1 MTAVK
6 KKLLIV
12 LTCVAMLFA
21 GIAILSACSGD
32 NGDLKVTFMV
42 QSDDGNWGKYDEK
55 AVTDG
60 SIEMP
65 ANPTKEYYTFTN
77 WYTNQDFSG
86 DPFTGSDV
94 SESITVYAR
103 FVPVEVDI
111 YINGQDEGTQNLI
124 DVVNGTYDPGENL
137 EFDGWYTNANYTEAS
152 KWNGKDTVNT
162 LYARSVARITFN
174 DGYQDVYTTTVTPNS
189 IFANPA
195 TSELQTDEIQ
205 QSYMSKYD
213 ISYWDED
220 GNEFD
225 FSEPITRNTT
235 INVKW
240 RSPFLAYQVNEAT
253 GHLRLTMYRSSAEYI
268 YDDTETSAT
277 ASTVPVISI
286 PGELTFDKDGDGV
299 AETYKVEEV
308 NLNGTLLSGSV
319 IQKLIIGEGVSIVQN
334 INSASAC
341 TVKEISLPSTLK
353 VIINSFNNLNALES
367 IELPYGVEVIIGSF
381 WAKCNAG
388 WNSFGTLMNL
398 GEPYPFE
405 IAVPSSVKNL
415 SMIPS
420 NFTYSATKSTAKTG
434 DFYRDGNYVYK
445 IDDADGHVGD
455 LLLVAD
461 FSEEG
466 GSLSVPDG
474 VEGIQV
480 GTYFNRTYEYFVLP
494 SSFSY
499 IGYNADASDYAA
511 YTFNN
516 SAYSGIGHFL
526 WDDQYASNPRGNIAA
541 AGYAVFNN
549 MDDLTNLVFNGEA
562 PEGGAAEFAFMGDPT
577 GWGSMME
584 AYLEPYTATSYES
597 VVVYIGE
604 VAEPQV
610 TITLENEL
618 TGKSYT
624 ATITKNKNDSLTAEE
639 ILRAVDEANDTAFV
653 KAYSTDKV
661 LTVSGVTAFGQPYD
675 LSAALTTNVYLTVVT
690 DYEGIDG
697 GYIAKNNGDGTATI
711 TGYDGK
717 GYSTEDGLVI
727 VGIPDEVT
735 VGGQKLTVTAIA
747 DGAFDATKNSA
758 CLNIGYVIIPA
769 TVKDIGD
776 KAFYMC
782 EGLVSVRIVPGGLE
796 TIGES
801 AFEGTSL
808 VTVAVPLANLKEV
821 GAYAF
826 KIETLEQFLPAE
838 GEEDRDMLTKADLKE
853 GDFFIR
859 YETLSSDASGINQA
873 TFGVGLY
880 RFVSKTEAEGSAIWD
895 VEFVSSAAGA
905 YMKGAY
911 IRLRLGD
918 VSDPANVIRYAVL
931 EGSFYYLTASDS
943 GYQDELYLN
952 AVSRIEENAFTD
964 CAEDMS
970 GNLDV
975 YYNSAYLNAPE
986 SGRTFSVLLAAN
998 TDVFEDGWFEGY
1010 TEEGLGACRIGED
1023 NNDYL

>member
-6 KKLLIV
+6 KKLLIA
-12 LTCVAMLFA
+12 LAFVAMLFA
-21 GIAILSACSGD
+21 GIALLSACSGNED
-32 NGDLKVTFMV
+32 DLKVTFMV
-42 QSDDGNWGKYDEK
+42 QEDGGEWGSYREADI
-55 AVTDG
+55 VDG
-60 SIEMP
+60 SVEMP
-65 ANPTKEYYTFTN
+65 ENPTKLYYNFSNWYYT
-77 WYTNQDFSG
+77 QDGTG
-86 DPFTGSDV
+86 DPFENSGIT
-94 SESITVYAR
+94 ESVTVYAR
-103 FVPVEVDI
+103 FVPIEVEIV
-111 YINGQDEGTQNLI
+111 INGTNEGMQNLV

-137 EFDGWYTNANYTEAS
+137 EFSGWYTNANFTES
-152 KWNGKDTVNT
+152 TKWDGESVVTT

-174 DGYQDVYTTTVTPNS
+174 NGYEDVYTTTVAPGTV
-189 IFANPA
+189 FTDPA
-195 TSELQTDEIQ
+195 SADGIEATEIRKD
-205 QSYMSKYD
+205 YMSKYD
-213 ISYWDED
+213 IAYWDED

-225 FSEPITRNTT
+225 FSEPVTQNTNITVT
-235 INVKW
+235 W
-240 RSPFLAYQVNEAT
+240 RSPFLAYQVNET
-253 GHLRLTMYRSSAEYI
+253 TRNLKLSMYGGNI
-268 YDDTETSAT
+268 YDDTETAAT

-286 PGELTFDKDGDGV
+286 PGELTFDEDGDGV

-308 NLNGTLLSGSV
+308 NLNNALLSGSV
-319 IQKLIIGEGVSIVQN
+319 IEKLIIGEGVSIVQN
-334 INSASAC
+334 INSSTAC

-353 VIINSFNNLNALES
+353 VIINCFNNLNALES
-367 IELPYGVEVIIGSF
+367 VELPEGVEVIIGSF
-381 WAKCNAG
+381 WAKCDAAWNYLAG
-388 WNSFGTLMNL
+388 TVNL
-398 GEPYPFE
+398 GEAYPFE

-415 SMIPS
+415 SMVPS

-445 IDDADGHVGD
+445 IDDAEGHEGD

-499 IGYNADASDYAA
+499 IGYNADVSDYDA
-511 YTFNN
+511 YTYN
-516 SAYSGIGHFL
+516 SSGYFSNHFL
-526 WDDQYASNPRGNIAA
+526 WDDQYASNPRGNIAV

-562 PEGGAAEFAFMGDPT
+562 PEGGAAGFAFMGDPT
-577 GWGSMME
+577 GWGSMGE
-584 AYLEPYTATSYES
+584 ALLEPYTATSYES

-624 ATITKNKNDSLTAEE
+624 ATITKKKNESLTIEE
-639 ILRAVDEANDTAFV
+639 ILNAVDDANNTTFAE
-653 KAYSTDKV
+653 AYSTDKV

-675 LSAALTTNVYLTVVT
+675 LSEALTTNVYLTVVT

-717 GYSTEDGLVI
+717 GYSTEDGLI
-727 VGIPDEVT
+727 IINIPDEVT

-758 CLNIGYVIIPA
+758 CINIGYVRIPSS
-769 TVKDIGD
+769 VKTIGD

-782 EGLVSVRIVPGGLE
+782 EGLVSVDIVPGGLE
-796 TIGES
+796 KIGVS

-838 GEEDRDMLTKADLKE
+838 GEEDRDMLTKTDLKE

-859 YETLSSDASGINQA
+859 QDVI
-873 TFGVGLY
+873 GVDGYTPIYGGYGLY
-880 RFVSKTEAEGSAIWD
+880 QYVGKTTADGVTTWNVKFVAS
-895 VEFVSSAAGA
+895 AGA
-905 YMKGAY
+905 VNANEDIVM
-911 IRLRLGD
+911 ISLGD
-918 VSDPANVIRYAVL
+918 VTDSTNIISYEIM
-931 EGSFYYLTASDS
+931 EGSFYYINSETSMS
-943 GYQDELYLN
+943 SIITFYS
-952 AVSRIEENAFTD
+952 VSKIHQNAFTD
-964 CAEDMS
+964 SAIGGITMQYSSDYMGEFTGNTLAE
-970 GNLDV
+970 
-975 YYNSAYLNAPE
+975 
-986 SGRTFSVLLAAN
+986 FIAAN
-998 TDVFEDGWFEGY
+998 QSVFEDGWYEGY
-1010 TEEGLGACRIGED
+1010 TEEGMGADLVHES
-1023 NNDYL
+1023 

>member
-6 KKLLIV
+6 KKLLIA
-12 LTCVAMLFA
+12 LAFVAMLFA
-21 GIAILSACSGD
+21 GIALLSACSGNED
-32 NGDLKVTFMV
+32 DLKVTFMV
-42 QSDDGNWGKYDEK
+42 QEDGGEWGSYREADI
-55 AVTDG
+55 VDG
-60 SIEMP
+60 SVEMP
-65 ANPTKEYYTFTN
+65 ENPTKLYYNFSNWYYT
-77 WYTNQDFSG
+77 QDGTG
-86 DPFTGSDV
+86 DPFENSGIT
-94 SESITVYAR
+94 ESVTVYAR
-103 FVPVEVDI
+103 FVPIEVEIV
-111 YINGQDEGTQNLI
+111 INGTNEGMQNLV

-137 EFDGWYTNANYTEAS
+137 EFSGWYTNANFTES
-152 KWNGKDTVNT
+152 TKWDGESVVTT

-174 DGYQDVYTTTVTPNS
+174 NGYEDVYTTTVAPGTV
-189 IFANPA
+189 FTDPA
-195 TSELQTDEIQ
+195 SADGIEATEIRKD
-205 QSYMSKYD
+205 YMSKYD
-213 ISYWDED
+213 IAYWDED

-225 FSEPITRNTT
+225 FSEPVTQNTNITVT
-235 INVKW
+235 W
-240 RSPFLAYQVNEAT
+240 RSPFLAYQVNET
-253 GHLRLTMYRSSAEYI
+253 TRNLKLSMYGGNI
-268 YDDTETSAT
+268 YDDTETAAT

-286 PGELTFDKDGDGV
+286 PGELTFDEDGDGV

-308 NLNGTLLSGSV
+308 NLNNALLSGSV
-319 IQKLIIGEGVSIVQN
+319 IEKLIIGEGVSIVQN
-334 INSASAC
+334 INSSTAC

-353 VIINSFNNLNALES
+353 VIINCFNNLNALES
-367 IELPYGVEVIIGSF
+367 VELPEGVEVIIGSF
-381 WAKCNAG
+381 WAKCDAAWNYLAG
-388 WNSFGTLMNL
+388 TVNL
-398 GEPYPFE
+398 GEAYPFE

-415 SMIPS
+415 SMVPS
-420 NFTYSATKSTAKTG
+420 NFTYSATKSTAQTG

-445 IDDADGHVGD
+445 IDDAEGHEGD

-499 IGYNADASDYAA
+499 IGYNADVSDYDA
-511 YTFNN
+511 YTYN
-516 SAYSGIGHFL
+516 SSGYFSNHFL
-526 WDDQYASNPRGNIAA
+526 WDDQYASNPRGNIAV

-562 PEGGAAEFAFMGDPT
+562 PEGGAAGFAFMGDPT
-577 GWGSMME
+577 GWGSMGE
-584 AYLEPYTATSYES
+584 ALLEPYTATSYES

-624 ATITKNKNDSLTAEE
+624 ATITKKKNESLTIEE
-639 ILRAVDEANDTAFV
+639 ILNAVDDANNTTFAE
-653 KAYSTDKV
+653 AYSTDKV

-675 LSAALTTNVYLTVVT
+675 LSEALTTNVYLTVVT

-717 GYSTEDGLVI
+717 GYSTEDGLI
-727 VGIPDEVT
+727 IINIPDEVT

-758 CLNIGYVIIPA
+758 CINIGYVRIPSS
-769 TVKDIGD
+769 VKTIGD

-782 EGLVSVRIVPGGLE
+782 EGLVSVDIVPGGLE
-796 TIGES
+796 KIGVS

-838 GEEDRDMLTKADLKE
+838 GEEDRDMLTKTDLKE

-859 YETLSSDASGINQA
+859 QDVI
-873 TFGVGLY
+873 GVDGYTPIYGGYGLY
-880 RFVSKTEAEGSAIWD
+880 QYVGKTTADGVTTWNVKFVAS
-895 VEFVSSAAGA
+895 AGA
-905 YMKGAY
+905 VNANEDIVM
-911 IRLRLGD
+911 ISLGD
-918 VSDPANVIRYAVL
+918 VTDSTNIISYEIM
-931 EGSFYYLTASDS
+931 EGSFYYINSETSMS
-943 GYQDELYLN
+943 SIITFYS
-952 AVSRIEENAFTD
+952 VSKIHQNAFTD
-964 CAEDMS
+964 SAIGGITMQYSSDYMGEFTGNTLAE
-970 GNLDV
+970 
-975 YYNSAYLNAPE
+975 
-986 SGRTFSVLLAAN
+986 FIAAN
-998 TDVFEDGWFEGY
+998 QSVFEDGWYEGY
-1010 TEEGLGACRIGED
+1010 TEEGMGADLVHES
-1023 NNDYL
+1023 

>member
-1 MTAVK
+1 MAKTKNKVVIVIACLMLAV
-6 KKLLIV
+6 LCAVV
-12 LTCVAMLFA
+12 LA
-21 GIAILSACSGD
+21 ACND
-32 NGDLKVTFMV
+32 TETYTVTFMV
-42 QSDDGNWGKYDEK
+42 QSDDGSWGKYDEK

-60 SIEMP
+60 SVGMP

-77 WYTNQDFSG
+77 WYFDKDFSG
-86 DPFTGSDV
+86 DPFTGKDLK
-94 SESITVYAR
+94 ESATVYAR

-152 KWNGKDTVNT
+152 KWNGTDTVNT

-189 IFANPA
+189 VFADPA
-195 TSELQTDEIQ
+195 TSGVETANILQT
-205 QSYMSKYD
+205 YMSKYD

-240 RSPFLAYQVNEAT
+240 RSPFLAYQVNETT
-253 GHLRLTMYRSSAEYI
+253 GNLRLTMFRSSAEYI
-268 YDDTETSAT
+268 YDDTETSAK

-308 NLNGTLLSGSV
+308 NLNGALLSGSV

-388 WNSFGTLMNL
+388 WNSFGALMNL

-526 WDDQYASNPRGNIAA
+526 WDEQYASNPRGNIAA

-549 MDDLTNLVFNGEA
+549 MDALTNLVFNGDD
-562 PEGGAAEFAFMGDPT
+562 PEGSAAGFAFMGDPT
-577 GWGSMME
+577 GSGSMME

-610 TITLENEL
+610 TITLENKL
-618 TGKSYT
+618 TGKTYS
-624 ATITKNKNDSLTAEE
+624 AMFSKNKNDSLTIEE
-639 ILRAVDEANDTAFV
+639 ILKAVDDKYGTVFMKE
-653 KAYSTDKV
+653 YSTDKV

-717 GYSTEDGLVI
+717 GYSTEDGLI
-727 VGIPDEVT
+727 IINIPDEVT

-747 DGAFDATKNSA
+747 DGAFDATQNTA
-758 CLNIGYVIIPA
+758 CINIGYVRIPS
-769 TVKDIGD
+769 TVKTIGD

-782 EGLVSVRIVPGGLE
+782 EGLISVDIVPGGLE
-796 TIGES
+796 KIGVS

-838 GEEDRDMLTKADLKE
+838 GEENRDMFTKTDIKE

-859 YETLSSDASGINQA
+859 QDII
-873 TFGVGLY
+873 GVDGFTPIYGGYGLY
-880 RFVSKTEAEGSAIWD
+880 QYVGKITENGVTTWNVKFVAS
-895 VEFVSSAAGA
+895 AGA
-905 YMKGAY
+905 VNANKDIVM
-911 IRLRLGD
+911 ISLGD
-918 VSDPANVIRYAVL
+918 VITDVNNIISYEIM
-931 EGSFYYLTASDS
+931 EGSFYYINSKTSYS
-943 GYQDELYLN
+943 STITFYS
-952 AVSRIEENAFTD
+952 VSKIHQNAFTD
-964 CAEDMS
+964 CATDGITIQYSSEYMGSFS
-970 GNLDV
+970 GKTV
-975 YYNSAYLNAPE
+975 AE
-986 SGRTFSVLLAAN
+986 FIAAN
-998 TDVFEDGWFEGY
+998 QSVFEDGWYEGY
-1010 TEEGLGACRIGED
+1010 TEEGMGADRITKA
-1023 NNDYL
+1023 

>member
-6 KKLLIV
+6 KKLLIA
-12 LTCVAMLFA
+12 LAFVAMLFA
-21 GIAILSACSGD
+21 GIALLSACSGNED
-32 NGDLKVTFMV
+32 DLKVTFMV
-42 QSDDGNWGKYDEK
+42 QEDGGEWGSYREADI
-55 AVTDG
+55 VDG
-60 SIEMP
+60 SVEMP
-65 ANPTKEYYTFTN
+65 ENPTKLYYNFSNWYYT
-77 WYTNQDFSG
+77 QDGTG
-86 DPFTGSDV
+86 DPFENSGIT
-94 SESITVYAR
+94 ESVTVYAR
-103 FVPVEVDI
+103 FVPIEVEIV
-111 YINGQDEGTQNLI
+111 INGTNEGTQNLV
-124 DVVNGTYDPGENL
+124 DVVNNTYDPGEGL
-137 EFDGWYTNANYTEAS
+137 EFSGWYTNANFTES
-152 KWNGKDTVNT
+152 TKWDGESVVTT

-174 DGYQDVYTTTVTPNS
+174 DGYQDVYTTTVTPNTV
-189 IFANPA
+189 FADPA
-195 TSELQTDEIQ
+195 TSGVETAEIQ
-205 QSYMSKYD
+205 QTYMSKYD

-225 FSEPITRNTT
+225 FSEPITQNTNIT
-235 INVKW
+235 VTW

-268 YDDTETSAT
+268 YDDTETAAT

-334 INSASAC
+334 INSPTAC

-367 IELPYGVEVIIGSF
+367 VELPEGVEVIIGSF
-381 WAKCNAG
+381 WANCNAG
-388 WNSFGTLMNL
+388 WNSFGALMNL

-562 PEGGAAEFAFMGDPT
+562 PEGGAAGFAFMGDPT
-577 GWGSMME
+577 GYGSMME

-624 ATITKNKNDSLTAEE
+624 ATLTKNKNETLSVEE
-639 ILRAVDEANDTAFV
+639 ILKAVDEANNTAFA

-661 LTVSGVTAFGQPYD
+661 LTVSGITAFGQPYD

-717 GYSTEDGLVI
+717 GYSTEDGLI
-727 VGIPDEVT
+727 IINIPDEVT

-758 CLNIGYVIIPA
+758 CINIGYVRIPSS
-769 TVKDIGD
+769 VKTIGD

-782 EGLVSVRIVPGGLE
+782 EGLVSVDIVPGGLE
-796 TIGES
+796 KIGVS

-838 GEEDRDMLTKADLKE
+838 GEENRDMFTKTDIKE

-859 YETLSSDASGINQA
+859 QDLIGIDGY
-873 TFGVGLY
+873 TPIYGGYGLY
-880 RFVSKTEAEGSAIWD
+880 QYVGKITENGVTTWNVKFVAS
-895 VEFVSSAAGA
+895 AGA
-905 YMKGAY
+905 VNANKDIVM
-911 IRLRLGD
+911 ISLGD
-918 VSDPANVIRYAVL
+918 VTDVNNIISYEIM
-931 EGSFYYLTASDS
+931 EGSFYYINSEVTMSS
-943 GYQDELYLN
+943 QITFYK
-952 AVSRIEENAFTD
+952 VSKIHQNAFTD
-964 CAEDMS
+964 CATDGITIQYSSDYMGEFT
-970 GNLDV
+970 GQTL
-975 YYNSAYLNAPE
+975 AE
-986 SGRTFSVLLAAN
+986 FIAAN
-998 TDVFEDGWFEGY
+998 QSVFEDGWYEGY
-1010 TEEGLGACRIGED
+1010 TEEGMGADRVTEP
-1023 NNDYL
+1023 

>member
-6 KKLLIV
+6 KKLLIA
-12 LTCVAMLFA
+12 LAFVAMLFA
-21 GIAILSACSGD
+21 GIALLSACSGNED
-32 NGDLKVTFMV
+32 DLKVTFMV
-42 QSDDGNWGKYDEK
+42 QEDGGEWGSYREADI
-55 AVTDG
+55 VDG
-60 SIEMP
+60 SVEMP
-65 ANPTKEYYTFTN
+65 ENPTKLYYNFSNWYYT
-77 WYTNQDFSG
+77 QDGTG
-86 DPFTGSDV
+86 DPFENSGIT
-94 SESITVYAR
+94 ESVTVYAR
-103 FVPVEVDI
+103 FVPIEVEIV
-111 YINGQDEGTQNLI
+111 INGTNEGMQNLV

-137 EFDGWYTNANYTEAS
+137 EFSGWYTNANFTES
-152 KWNGKDTVNT
+152 TKWDGESVVTT

-174 DGYQDVYTTTVTPNS
+174 NGYEDVYTTTVAPGTV
-189 IFANPA
+189 FTDPA
-195 TSELQTDEIQ
+195 SADGIEATEIRKD
-205 QSYMSKYD
+205 YMSKYD
-213 ISYWDED
+213 IAYWDED

-225 FSEPITRNTT
+225 FSEPVTQNTNITVT
-235 INVKW
+235 W
-240 RSPFLAYQVNEAT
+240 RSPFLAYQVNET
-253 GHLRLTMYRSSAEYI
+253 TRNLKLSMYGGNI
-268 YDDTETSAT
+268 YDDTETAAT

-286 PGELTFDKDGDGV
+286 PGELTFDEDGDGV

-308 NLNGTLLSGSV
+308 NLNNALLSGSV
-319 IQKLIIGEGVSIVQN
+319 IEKLIIGEGVSIVQN
-334 INSASAC
+334 INSSTAC

-353 VIINSFNNLNALES
+353 VIINCFNNLNALES
-367 IELPYGVEVIIGSF
+367 VELPEGVEVIIGSF
-381 WAKCNAG
+381 WAKCDAAWNYLAG
-388 WNSFGTLMNL
+388 TVNL
-398 GEPYPFE
+398 GEAYPFE

-415 SMIPS
+415 SMVPS

-445 IDDADGHVGD
+445 IDDAEGHEGD

-499 IGYNADASDYAA
+499 IGYNADVSDYDA
-511 YTFNN
+511 YTYN
-516 SAYSGIGHFL
+516 SSGYFSNHFL
-526 WDDQYASNPRGNIAA
+526 WDDQYASNPRGNIAV

-562 PEGGAAEFAFMGDPT
+562 PEGGAAGFAFMGDPT
-577 GWGSMME
+577 GWGSMGE
-584 AYLEPYTATSYES
+584 ALLEPYTATSYES

-604 VAEPQV
+604 VAAPQV

-675 LSAALTTNVYLTVVT
+675 LSEALTTNVYLTVVT

-717 GYSTEDGLVI
+717 GYSTEDGLI
-727 VGIPDEVT
+727 IINIPDEVT

-758 CLNIGYVIIPA
+758 CINIGYVRIPSS
-769 TVKDIGD
+769 VKTIGD

-782 EGLVSVRIVPGGLE
+782 EGLVSVDIVPGGLE
-796 TIGES
+796 KIGES

-838 GEEDRDMLTKADLKE
+838 GEEDRDMLTKTDLKE

-859 YETLSSDASGINQA
+859 QDVI
-873 TFGVGLY
+873 GVDGYTPIYGGYGLY
-880 RFVSKTEAEGSAIWD
+880 QYVGKTTIDSVTTWNVKFVAS
-895 VEFVSSAAGA
+895 AGA
-905 YMKGAY
+905 VNANEDIVM
-911 IRLRLGD
+911 ISLGD
-918 VSDPANVIRYAVL
+918 VTDSTNIISYEIM
-931 EGSFYYLTASDS
+931 EGSFYYINSETSMS
-943 GYQDELYLN
+943 SIITFYS
-952 AVSRIEENAFTD
+952 VSKIHQNAFTD
-964 CAEDMS
+964 SAIGGITMQYSSDYMGEFTGNTLAE
-970 GNLDV
+970 
-975 YYNSAYLNAPE
+975 
-986 SGRTFSVLLAAN
+986 FIAAN
-998 TDVFEDGWFEGY
+998 QSVFEDGWYEGY
-1010 TEEGLGACRIGED
+1010 TEEGMGADLVHES
-1023 NNDYL
+1023 

>member
-6 KKLLIV
+6 KKLLIA
-12 LTCVAMLFA
+12 LAFVAMLFA
-21 GIAILSACSGD
+21 GIALLSACSGNED
-32 NGDLKVTFMV
+32 DLKVTFMV
-42 QSDDGNWGKYDEK
+42 QEDGGEWGSYREADI
-55 AVTDG
+55 VDG
-60 SIEMP
+60 SVEMP
-65 ANPTKEYYTFTN
+65 ENPTKLYYNFSNWYYT
-77 WYTNQDFSG
+77 QDGTG
-86 DPFTGSDV
+86 DPFENSGIT
-94 SESITVYAR
+94 ESVTVYAR
-103 FVPVEVDI
+103 FVPIEVEIV
-111 YINGQDEGTQNLI
+111 INGTNEGTQNLV
-124 DVVNGTYDPGENL
+124 DVVNNTYDPGEGL
-137 EFDGWYTNANYTEAS
+137 EFSGWYTNANFTES
-152 KWNGKDTVNT
+152 TKWDGESVVTT

-174 DGYQDVYTTTVTPNS
+174 NGYEDVYTTTVAPGTV
-189 IFANPA
+189 FTDPA
-195 TSELQTDEIQ
+195 SADGIEATEIRKD
-205 QSYMSKYD
+205 YMSKYD
-213 ISYWDED
+213 INYWDED

-225 FSEPITRNTT
+225 FSEPITQNTNIT
-235 INVKW
+235 VTW
-240 RSPFLAYQVNEAT
+240 RSPFLAYEEVNNVT
-253 GHLRLTMYRSSAEYI
+253 SGLKLSMYGGNI
-268 YDDTETSAT
+268 YDDTETDAT

-286 PGELTFDKDGDGV
+286 PGELTFDKNGDGA

-308 NLNGTLLSGSV
+308 NLYGPLLSGSV
-319 IQKLIIGEGVSIVQN
+319 IEKLIIGEGVSIVQN
-334 INSASAC
+334 INSSTAC

-353 VIINSFNNLNALES
+353 VIINCFNNLNALES
-367 IELPYGVEVIIGSF
+367 VELPEGVEVIIGSF
-381 WAKCNAG
+381 WANCNAG
-388 WNSFGTLMNL
+388 WNSLARLANL
-398 GEPYPFE
+398 GEAYPFE

-415 SMIPS
+415 SMVPS
-420 NFTYSATKSTAKTG
+420 NFTYSATKSTAQTG

-445 IDDADGHVGD
+445 IDDAEGHEGD

-466 GSLSVPDG
+466 GSLSVPEG

-499 IGYNADASDYAA
+499 IGYNADVSDYDA
-511 YTFNN
+511 YTYNS
-516 SAYSGIGHFL
+516 SAYSGCNHFL

-549 MDDLTNLVFNGEA
+549 MDDLTYLVFNGEA
-562 PEGGAAEFAFMGDPT
+562 PEGGAAGFAFMGDPT
-577 GWGSMME
+577 GYGSIME
-584 AYLEPYTATSYES
+584 AYLEPYTATSYER
-597 VVVYIGE
+597 YIGE
-604 VAEPQV
+604 VAAPQV

-675 LSAALTTNVYLTVVT
+675 LGEALTTNVYLTVVT

-697 GYIAKNNGDGTATI
+697 GYTAVSNGDGTATI

-727 VGIPDEVT
+727 VGIPGEVT

-782 EGLVSVRIVPGGLE
+782 EGLVSVDIVPGGLE
-796 TIGES
+796 KIGVS

-880 RFVSKTEAEGSAIWD
+880 RFVSKTEAEGSVIWD

-931 EGSFYYLTASDS
+931 EGSFYYLTASDF
-943 GYQDELYLN
+943 GYQDQLYLN

-964 CAEDMS
+964 CEEDMS
-970 GNLDV
+970 GNLNV

-1023 NNDYL
+1023 NNDYLE

>member
-6 KKLLIV
+6 KKLLIA
-12 LTCVAMLFA
+12 LAFVAMLFA
-21 GIAILSACSGD
+21 GIALLSACSGNED
-32 NGDLKVTFMV
+32 DLKVTFMV
-42 QSDDGNWGKYDEK
+42 QEDGGEWGSYREADI
-55 AVTDG
+55 VDG
-60 SIEMP
+60 SVEMP
-65 ANPTKEYYTFTN
+65 ENPTKLYYNFSNWYYT
-77 WYTNQDFSG
+77 QDGTG
-86 DPFTGSDV
+86 DPFENSGIT
-94 SESITVYAR
+94 ESVTVYAR
-103 FVPVEVDI
+103 FVPIEVEIV
-111 YINGQDEGTQNLI
+111 INGTNEGTQNLV
-124 DVVNGTYDPGENL
+124 DVVNNTYDPGEGL
-137 EFDGWYTNANYTEAS
+137 EFSGWYTNANFTES
-152 KWNGKDTVNT
+152 TKWDGESVVTT

-174 DGYQDVYTTTVTPNS
+174 NGYEDVYTTTVAPGTV
-189 IFANPA
+189 FTDPA
-195 TSELQTDEIQ
+195 SADGIEATEIRKD
-205 QSYMSKYD
+205 YMSKHD
-213 ISYWDED
+213 IAYWDED

-225 FSEPITRNTT
+225 FSEPITQNTNIT
-235 INVKW
+235 VTW
-240 RSPFLAYQVNEAT
+240 RSPFLAYEEVNNVT
-253 GHLRLTMYRSSAEYI
+253 DGLRLTMYKNNI
-268 YDDTETSAT
+268 YDDTETDAT

-286 PGELTFDKDGDGV
+286 PGELTFDKNGDGA

-308 NLNGTLLSGSV
+308 NLNNALLSGSV
-319 IQKLIIGEGVSIVQN
+319 IEKLIIGEGVSIVQN
-334 INSASAC
+334 INSSTAC

-353 VIINSFNNLNALES
+353 VIINCFNNLNALES
-367 IELPYGVEVIIGSF
+367 VELPEGVEVIIGSF
-381 WAKCNAG
+381 WANCNAG
-388 WNSFGTLMNL
+388 WNYLAGMVNL
-398 GEPYPFE
+398 GEAYPFE

-415 SMIPS
+415 SMVPS
-420 NFTYSATKSTAKTG
+420 NFTYSATKSTAQTG

-445 IDDADGHVGD
+445 IDDAEGHEGD

-466 GSLSVPDG
+466 GSLSVPDS

-499 IGYNADASDYAA
+499 IGYNADVSDYDA
-511 YTFNN
+511 YTYN
-516 SAYSGIGHFL
+516 SSGYFSNHFL

-577 GWGSMME
+577 GYGSMME

-624 ATITKNKNDSLTAEE
+624 ATITKKKNESLTIEE
-639 ILRAVDEANDTAFV
+639 ILNAVDDANNTTFAE
-653 KAYSTDKV
+653 AYSTDKV

-675 LSAALTTNVYLTVVT
+675 LSEALTTNVYLTVVT

-697 GYIAKNNGDGTATI
+697 GYTAVSNGDGTATI
-711 TGYDGK
+711 TGFAEG
-717 GYSTEDGLVI
+717 GYTVADGLVI

-747 DGAFDATKNSA
+747 ESAFDATKNSA

-808 VTVAVPLANLKEV
+808 VTVAIPLANLKEV

-838 GEEDRDMLTKADLKE
+838 GEEDRDMLTKTDLKE

-859 YETLSSDASGINQA
+859 QDVI
-873 TFGVGLY
+873 GVDGLTPIYGGYGLY
-880 RFVSKTEAEGSAIWD
+880 QYVGKTTTDGVTTWNVKFVAS
-895 VEFVSSAAGA
+895 AGA
-905 YMKGAY
+905 ANANEDIVM
-911 IRLRLGD
+911 ISLGD
-918 VSDPANVIRYAVL
+918 ITDSTNIISYEIM
-931 EGSFYYLTASDS
+931 EGSFYYINSETSMGS
-943 GYQDELYLN
+943 TITFYS
-952 AVSRIEENAFTD
+952 VSKIHQNAFTD
-964 CAEDMS
+964 CATNDIAIQYSSDYMGEFT
-970 GNLDV
+970 GNTL
-975 YYNSAYLNAPE
+975 AE
-986 SGRTFSVLLAAN
+986 FIAAN
-998 TDVFEDGWFEGY
+998 QSVFEDGWYEGY
-1010 TEEGLGACRIGED
+1010 TEEGMGADLVHES
-1023 NNDYL
+1023 

>member
-6 KKLLIV
+6 KKLLIL

-21 GIAILSACSGD
+21 GIAFLSACSGD

-42 QSDDGNWGKYDEK
+42 QSDDGSWGKYDEK

-60 SIEMP
+60 SVEMP

-77 WYTNQDFSG
+77 WYSTQDFSG
-86 DPFTGSDV
+86 DPFTGKDV
-94 SESITVYAR
+94 KESATVYAR
-103 FVPVEVDI
+103 FIPVEVDI
-111 YINGQDEGTQNLI
+111 YINGKDEGTQNLI

-137 EFDGWYTNANYTEAS
+137 EFDGWYINANYAEAS
-152 KWNGKDTVNT
+152 KWNGRDIVNT

-174 DGYQDVYTTTVTPNS
+174 DGYKDVYTTTVAPGTV
-189 IFANPA
+189 FADPV
-195 TSELQTDEIQ
+195 TSGLETANILQT
-205 QSYMSKYD
+205 YMSKYD
-213 ISYWDED
+213 IAYWDED

-225 FSEPITRNTT
+225 FSEPITQNTT

-253 GHLRLTMYRSSAEYI
+253 GNLRLTMYKNNI
-268 YDDTETSAT
+268 YDDTETDAT

-286 PGELTFDKDGDGV
+286 PGELTFDEDGDGV

-308 NLNGTLLSGSV
+308 NLNNALLSGSV
-319 IQKLIIGEGVSIVQN
+319 IQKLIIGEGISIVQN
-334 INSASAC
+334 INSSTAC

-353 VIINSFNNLNALES
+353 VIINCFNNLNALES
-367 IELPYGVEVIIGSF
+367 VELPEGVEVIIGSF
-381 WAKCNAG
+381 WANCNAA
-388 WNSFGTLMNL
+388 WNYLAGMVNL
-398 GEPYPFE
+398 GEAYPFE

-415 SMIPS
+415 SMVPS
-420 NFTYSATKSTAKTG
+420 NFTYSATKSTAQTG

-445 IDDADGHVGD
+445 IDDAEGHEGD

-499 IGYNADASDYAA
+499 IGYNADVSDYDA
-511 YTFNN
+511 YTYN
-516 SAYSGIGHFL
+516 SSGYFSNHFL

-549 MDDLTNLVFNGEA
+549 MDDLTYLVFNGEA
-562 PEGGAAEFAFMGDPT
+562 PEGGAAGFAFMGDPT
-577 GWGSMME
+577 GWGSMGE

-639 ILRAVDEANDTAFV
+639 ILRAVDEANDTAFAE
-653 KAYSTDKV
+653 AYSTDKV

-675 LSAALTTNVYLTVVT
+675 LSEALTTNVYLTVVT
-690 DYEGIDG
+690 DYEGLDV
-697 GYIAKNNGDGTATI
+697 GYTAVSNGDGTATI

-727 VGIPDEVT
+727 ISIPNKVT
-735 VGGQKLTVTAIA
+735 VNGQQLTVTAIA
-747 DGAFDATKNSA
+747 DGAFDATKNTA
-758 CLNIGYVIIPA
+758 CINIGYVRIPS
-769 TVKDIGD
+769 TVKTIGD

-782 EGLVSVRIVPGGLE
+782 EGLVSVDIVPGGLE
-796 TIGES
+796 KIGVS
-801 AFEGTSL
+801 ALEGTSL
-808 VTVAVPLANLKEV
+808 VTVAIPLANLKEV

-838 GEEDRDMLTKADLKE
+838 GEEDRDMLTKTDLKE

-859 YETLSSDASGINQA
+859 QDVI
-873 TFGVGLY
+873 GVDGYTPIYGGYGLY
-880 RFVSKTEAEGSAIWD
+880 QYVGKTTTDGVTTWNVKFVAS
-895 VEFVSSAAGA
+895 AGA
-905 YMKGAY
+905 VNANEDIVM
-911 IRLRLGD
+911 ISLGD
-918 VSDPANVIRYAVL
+918 VTDSTNIISYEIM
-931 EGSFYYLTASDS
+931 EGSFYYINSETSMS
-943 GYQDELYLN
+943 STITFYS
-952 AVSRIEENAFTD
+952 VSKIHQNAFTD
-964 CAEDMS
+964 SAIGGIAMQYSSDYMGEFTGTTLAE
-970 GNLDV
+970 
-975 YYNSAYLNAPE
+975 
-986 SGRTFSVLLAAN
+986 FIAAN
-998 TDVFEDGWFEGY
+998 QSVFEDGWYEGY
-1010 TEEGLGACRIGED
+1010 TEEGMGAGLVHES
-1023 NNDYL
+1023 

>member
-6 KKLLIV
+6 KKLLIA
-12 LTCVAMLFA
+12 LAFVAMLFA
-21 GIAILSACSGD
+21 GIALLSACSGNED
-32 NGDLKVTFMV
+32 DLKVTFMV
-42 QSDDGNWGKYDEK
+42 QEDGGEWGSYREADI
-55 AVTDG
+55 VDG
-60 SIEMP
+60 SVEMP
-65 ANPTKEYYTFTN
+65 ENPTKLYYNFSNWYYT
-77 WYTNQDFSG
+77 QDGTG
-86 DPFTGSDV
+86 DPFENSGIT
-94 SESITVYAR
+94 ESVTVYAR
-103 FVPVEVDI
+103 FVPIEVEIV
-111 YINGQDEGTQNLI
+111 INGTNEGTQNLV
-124 DVVNGTYDPGENL
+124 DVVNNTYDPGEGL
-137 EFDGWYTNANYTEAS
+137 EFSGWYTNANFTES
-152 KWNGKDTVNT
+152 TKWDGESVVTT

-174 DGYQDVYTTTVTPNS
+174 NGYEDVYTTTVAPGTV
-189 IFANPA
+189 FTDPA
-195 TSELQTDEIQ
+195 SADGIEATEIRKD
-205 QSYMSKYD
+205 YMSKHD
-213 ISYWDED
+213 IAYWDED

-225 FSEPITRNTT
+225 FSEPITQNTNIT
-235 INVKW
+235 VTW
-240 RSPFLAYQVNEAT
+240 RSPFLAYEEVNNVT
-253 GHLRLTMYRSSAEYI
+253 SGLRLTMYGGKI
-268 YDDTETSAT
+268 YDDTETAAT

-308 NLNGTLLSGSV
+308 NLNNALLSGSV
-319 IQKLIIGEGVSIVQN
+319 IEKLIIGEGVSIVQN
-334 INSASAC
+334 INSSTAC

-353 VIINSFNNLNALES
+353 VIINCFNNLNALES
-367 IELPYGVEVIIGSF
+367 VELPEGVEVIIGSF
-381 WAKCNAG
+381 WANCNAG
-388 WNSFGTLMNL
+388 WNYLAGLVNL
-398 GEPYPFE
+398 GEAYPFE

-415 SMIPS
+415 SMVPS
-420 NFTYSATKSTAKTG
+420 NFTYSATKSTAQTG

-445 IDDADGHVGD
+445 IDDAEGHEGD

-466 GSLSVPDG
+466 GSLSVPEG

-499 IGYNADASDYAA
+499 IGYNADVSDYAA
-511 YTFNN
+511 YTFDN
-516 SAYSGIGHFL
+516 SAYSGCNHFL

-549 MDDLTNLVFNGEA
+549 MDDLTNLVFNGDD
-562 PEGGAAEFAFMGDPT
+562 PEGSAADFAFVGDPT
-577 GWGSMME
+577 GYGSMME
-584 AYLEPYTATSYES
+584 AQLEPYTATSYTG

-604 VAEPQV
+604 VAAPQV

-690 DYEGIDG
+690 DYDGIDV
-697 GYIAKNNGDGTATI
+697 GYTAKDNGDGTATI

-717 GYSTEDGLVI
+717 GYLTEDGLI
-727 VGIPDEVT
+727 IINIPDEVT
-735 VGGQKLTVTAIA
+735 VGGQQLTVTAIA

-758 CLNIGYVIIPA
+758 CINIGYVRIPSS
-769 TVKDIGD
+769 VKTIGD

-782 EGLVSVRIVPGGLE
+782 EGLVSVDIVPGGLE

-838 GEEDRDMLTKADLKE
+838 GEENRDMFTKTDLKV

-859 YETLSSDASGINQA
+859 QDIIGIDGY
-873 TFGVGLY
+873 TPIYGGYGLY
-880 RFVSKTEAEGSAIWD
+880 QYVGKTTADGVTTWNVKFVAS
-895 VEFVSSAAGA
+895 AGA
-905 YMKGAY
+905 VNANEDIVM
-911 IRLRLGD
+911 ISLGD
-918 VSDPANVIRYAVL
+918 ITDSTNIISYEIM
-931 EGSFYYLTASDS
+931 EGSFYYINSETLMSSTITFYS
-943 GYQDELYLN
+943 
-952 AVSRIEENAFTD
+952 VSKIHQNAFTD
-964 CAEDMS
+964 CATNGITIQYSSEYMGNFS
-970 GNLDV
+970 GKTL
-975 YYNSAYLNAPE
+975 AE
-986 SGRTFSVLLAAN
+986 FIAAN
-998 TDVFEDGWFEGY
+998 QSVFEDGWYEGY
-1010 TEEGLGACRIGED
+1010 TEEGMGADRVTES
-1023 NNDYL
+1023 

>member
-6 KKLLIV
+6 KKLLIA
-12 LTCVAMLFA
+12 LAFVAMLFA
-21 GIAILSACSGD
+21 GIALLSACSGNED
-32 NGDLKVTFMV
+32 DLKVTFMV
-42 QSDDGNWGKYDEK
+42 QEDGGEWGSYREADI
-55 AVTDG
+55 VDG
-60 SIEMP
+60 SVEMP
-65 ANPTKEYYTFTN
+65 ENPTKLYYNFSNWYYT
-77 WYTNQDFSG
+77 QDGTG
-86 DPFTGSDV
+86 DPFENSGIT
-94 SESITVYAR
+94 ESVTVYAR
-103 FVPVEVDI
+103 FVPIEVEIV
-111 YINGQDEGTQNLI
+111 INGTNEGTQNLV
-124 DVVNGTYDPGENL
+124 DVVNNTYDPGEGL
-137 EFDGWYTNANYTEAS
+137 EFSGWYTNANFAEST
-152 KWNGKDTVNT
+152 KWDGESVVTT

-174 DGYQDVYTTTVTPNS
+174 NGYEDVYTTTVAPGTV
-189 IFANPA
+189 FTDPA
-195 TSELQTDEIQ
+195 SADGIEATEIRKD
-205 QSYMSKYD
+205 YMSKYD
-213 ISYWDED
+213 INYWDED

-225 FSEPITRNTT
+225 FSEPVTQNTNITVT
-235 INVKW
+235 W
-240 RSPFLAYQVNEAT
+240 RSPFLAYEENNVT
-253 GHLRLTMYRSSAEYI
+253 GNLRLTMYGGNI
-268 YDDTETSAT
+268 YDDTGTAAT

-308 NLNGTLLSGSV
+308 NLNNALLSGSV
-319 IQKLIIGEGVSIVQN
+319 IEKLIIGEGVSIVQN
-334 INSASAC
+334 INSSTAC

-353 VIINSFNNLNALES
+353 VIINCFNNLNALES
-367 IELPYGVEVIIGSF
+367 VELPEGVEVIIGSF
-381 WAKCNAG
+381 WANCNAA
-388 WNSFGTLMNL
+388 WNYLAGTVNL
-398 GEPYPFE
+398 GEAYPFE
-405 IAVPSSVKNL
+405 IVVPSSVKNL
-415 SMIPS
+415 SMVPS
-420 NFTYSATKSTAKTG
+420 NFTYSATKSTAQTG

-445 IDDADGHVGD
+445 IDDAEGHEGD

-466 GSLSVPDG
+466 GSLSVPEG

-499 IGYNADASDYAA
+499 IGYNADVSDYDA
-511 YTFNN
+511 YTYN
-516 SAYSGIGHFL
+516 SSTYFSNHFL
-526 WDDQYASNPRGNIAA
+526 WDDQYASNPRGNIAV

-562 PEGGAAEFAFMGDPT
+562 PEGGAAGFAFMGDPT
-577 GWGSMME
+577 GWGSMGE
-584 AYLEPYTATSYES
+584 ALLEPYTATSYES

-675 LSAALTTNVYLTVVT
+675 LSEALTTNVYLTVVT
-690 DYEGIDG
+690 DYEGIDS
-697 GYIAKNNGDGTATI
+697 GYIAVDNGDGTATI

-727 VGIPDEVT
+727 VGIPGEVT

-747 DGAFDATKNSA
+747 DGAFDATKNSD
-758 CLNIGYVIIPA
+758 CINIGYVRIPSS
-769 TVKDIGD
+769 VKTIGN

-838 GEEDRDMLTKADLKE
+838 GEEDRDMLTKTDLKE

-859 YETLSSDASGINQA
+859 QDVIGADGYTPIYG
-873 TFGVGLY
+873 GYGLY
-880 RFVSKTEAEGSAIWD
+880 QYVGKTTTDGVTTWNVKFVAS
-895 VEFVSSAAGA
+895 AGA
-905 YMKGAY
+905 ANANEDIVM
-911 IRLRLGD
+911 ISLGD
-918 VSDPANVIRYAVL
+918 VTDSTNIISYEIM
-931 EGSFYYLTASDS
+931 EGSFYYINSETSMGS
-943 GYQDELYLN
+943 TITFYS
-952 AVSRIEENAFTD
+952 VSKIHQNAFTD
-964 CAEDMS
+964 SAIGGIAMQYSSDYMGEFTGNTLAE
-970 GNLDV
+970 
-975 YYNSAYLNAPE
+975 
-986 SGRTFSVLLAAN
+986 FIAAN
-998 TDVFEDGWFEGY
+998 QSVFEDGWYEGY
-1010 TEEGLGACRIGED
+1010 TEEGMGADLVHES
-1023 NNDYL
+1023 

>member
-6 KKLLIV
+6 KKLLIA
-12 LTCVAMLFA
+12 LAFVAMLFA
-21 GIAILSACSGD
+21 GIALLSACSGNED
-32 NGDLKVTFMV
+32 DLKVTFMV
-42 QSDDGNWGKYDEK
+42 QEDGGEWGSYREADI
-55 AVTDG
+55 VDG
-60 SIEMP
+60 SVEMP
-65 ANPTKEYYTFTN
+65 ENPTKLYYNFSNWYYT
-77 WYTNQDFSG
+77 QDGTG
-86 DPFTGSDV
+86 DPFENSGIT
-94 SESITVYAR
+94 ESVTVYAR
-103 FVPVEVDI
+103 FVPIEVEIV
-111 YINGQDEGTQNLI
+111 INGTNEGTQNLV
-124 DVVNGTYDPGENL
+124 DVVNNTYDPGEGL
-137 EFDGWYTNANYTEAS
+137 EFSGWYTNANFTES
-152 KWNGKDTVNT
+152 TKWDGESVVTT

-174 DGYQDVYTTTVTPNS
+174 NGYEDVYTTTVAPGTV
-189 IFANPA
+189 FTDPA
-195 TSELQTDEIQ
+195 SADGIEATEIRKD
-205 QSYMSKYD
+205 YMSKYD
-213 ISYWDED
+213 IAYWDED

-225 FSEPITRNTT
+225 FSEPVTQNTNITVT
-235 INVKW
+235 W
-240 RSPFLAYQVNEAT
+240 RSPFLAYQVNET
-253 GHLRLTMYRSSAEYI
+253 TRNLKLSMYGGNI
-268 YDDTETSAT
+268 YDDTETAAT

-286 PGELTFDKDGDGV
+286 PGELTFDEDGDGV

-308 NLNGTLLSGSV
+308 NLNNALLSGSV
-319 IQKLIIGEGVSIVQN
+319 IEKLIIGEGVSIVQN
-334 INSASAC
+334 INSSTAC

-353 VIINSFNNLNALES
+353 VIINCFNNLNALES
-367 IELPYGVEVIIGSF
+367 VELPEGVEVIIGSF
-381 WAKCNAG
+381 WAKCDAAWNYLAG
-388 WNSFGTLMNL
+388 TVNL
-398 GEPYPFE
+398 GEAYPFE

-415 SMIPS
+415 SMVPS

-445 IDDADGHVGD
+445 IDDAEGHEGD

-466 GSLSVPDG
+466 GSLSVPEG

-499 IGYNADASDYAA
+499 IGYNADVSDYDA
-511 YTFNN
+511 YTYN
-516 SAYSGIGHFL
+516 SSDYFSNHFL
-526 WDDQYASNPRGNIAA
+526 WDDQYASTPRGNIAV

-562 PEGGAAEFAFMGDPT
+562 PEGGAAGFAFMGDPT
-577 GWGSMME
+577 GWGSMGE
-584 AYLEPYTATSYES
+584 ALLEPYTATSYES

-604 VAEPQV
+604 VAAPQV

-675 LSAALTTNVYLTVVT
+675 LGEALTTNVYLTVVT

-697 GYIAKNNGDGTATI
+697 GYTAVSNGDGTATI

-727 VGIPDEVT
+727 VGIPGEVT

-758 CLNIGYVIIPA
+758 CINIGYVRIPSS
-769 TVKDIGD
+769 VKTIGD

-782 EGLVSVRIVPGGLE
+782 EGLVSVDIVPGGLE
-796 TIGES
+796 KIGVS

-838 GEEDRDMLTKADLKE
+838 GEEDRDMLTKTDLKE

-859 YETLSSDASGINQA
+859 QDVI
-873 TFGVGLY
+873 GVDGYTPIYGGYGLY
-880 RFVSKTEAEGSAIWD
+880 QYVGKTTTDGVTTWNVKFVAS
-895 VEFVSSAAGA
+895 AGA
-905 YMKGAY
+905 VNANEDIVM
-911 IRLRLGD
+911 ISLGD
-918 VSDPANVIRYAVL
+918 VTDSTNIISYEIM
-931 EGSFYYLTASDS
+931 EGSFYYINSETSMS
-943 GYQDELYLN
+943 SIITFYS
-952 AVSRIEENAFTD
+952 VSKIHQNAFTD
-964 CAEDMS
+964 SAIGGITMQYSSDYMGEFTGNTLAE
-970 GNLDV
+970 
-975 YYNSAYLNAPE
+975 
-986 SGRTFSVLLAAN
+986 FIAAN
-998 TDVFEDGWFEGY
+998 QSVFEDGWYEGY
-1010 TEEGLGACRIGED
+1010 TEEGMGADLVHES
-1023 NNDYL
+1023 